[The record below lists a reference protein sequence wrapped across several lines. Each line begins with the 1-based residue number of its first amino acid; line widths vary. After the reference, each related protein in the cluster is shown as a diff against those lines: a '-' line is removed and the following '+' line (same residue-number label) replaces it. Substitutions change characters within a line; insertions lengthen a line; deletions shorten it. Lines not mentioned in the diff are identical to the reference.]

1 MKTKFILFAVIAA
14 LGVFI
19 AWKSSATT
27 SDVPVTV
34 KIPGRNYAF
43 GKYDVTQK
51 QYEAVMKIIRRNSR
65 AKIFPWKM
73 FRGMKPWNIVKTD
86 GAGTRFGADFDESG
100 ISPAA
105 FGRVGTRVPR
115 RNAIS
120 GRF

>member
-1 MKTKFILFAVIAA
+1 MKTKFILFAVIAPLAVIAA

-19 AWKSSATT
+19 AWKSSATA

-43 GKYDVTQK
+43 GKYEVTQK

-73 FRGMKPWNIVKTD
+73 FRGMKPWNIVKS
-86 GAGTRFGADFDESG
+86 RWSE
-100 ISPAA
+100 
-105 FGRVGTRVPR
+105 
-115 RNAIS
+115 NAIS